1 MVKQKLMSSILNEKL
16 VFENKKYRTPKFN
29 EAIAI
34 ITKNFQELQGTKI
47 KKEDNLSKISLSV
60 PLTVLFSEQ
69 FLSDLELIW
78 NLKKTINIDEY

>member
-1 MVKQKLMSSILNEKL
+1 MSSIFDEKL

-34 ITKNFQELQGTKI
+34 ITKNFKELQRTII

-60 PLTVLFSEQ
+60 PGANLFSEP
-69 FLSDLELIW
+69 FLNDLELIW
-78 NLKKTINIDEY
+78 NLNKVLKK